1 MAGRIRDSDIAL
13 VRERSQIVDV
23 VGERVTLRPAGGG
36 TFKGLCPFHDEK
48 TPSFNVN
55 PAKGV
60 YYCLAGET
68 EVLTWDGPRP
78 IRDLA
83 GGTHRIL
90 TASAHWQDA
99 PFYSFGVQ
107 PLWRIVATRN
117 GRRKELFATAE
128 HRWFVRSGAKLQG
141 RREIVT
147 SDLKPG
153 QRLSY
158 TYPRSRVQNTTPSP
172 FGVAHG
178 ITFGDGTLNGT
189 GSMALLVGDK
199 DAQLRKWFPLSFT
212 SQASA
217 RDDAI
222 LVHHLPKFFKRLP
235 DLDESVPYLY
245 GWLAGYLA
253 ADGHVAA
260 DGSVVLHAARRE
272 DLEFVRTLCTRL
284 GIATYGITSQSREG
298 FNEGE
303 PTDLYRIHL
312 VNDDLTEDLFLIQEH
327 RDRFRS
333 AQKAYSRRGW
343 VVESVEPTDRVEEV
357 FCAVVEDGHAFVLED
372 NILTGNCYG
381 CAEGGDVLS
390 FVMKTEMLSFA
401 EAVER
406 LAGRVGVQLTYTEAG
421 PAPVRNTGQRQRL
434 IAAHTAAA
442 EFYAEQLTTRDALPA
457 REFLAARGF
466 GPDAATRFDCGFAPM
481 GWDVLTKHLRG
492 RGFTNDE
499 LVTGGISKQA
509 RSGSLIDRFRG
520 RLVWPIRDLGGEVI
534 GFGARRLLDGDDGPK
549 YLNTPE
555 SPIYKK
561 SHVLYGVAA
570 AKKDIAKQQRAVVV
584 EGYTDVMACHLAGVV
599 TAVATCGTAFGAD
612 HIQVLRR
619 LLMDQDE
626 FRGEVIFTFDGDA
639 AGQKAAVRAF
649 EDDQRFVAQTF
660 IAVSPQNMDPCE
672 LRLAHGDSAVK
683 DLVARREPLV
693 AFVLRTLLAKYDL
706 DTVEGRVAALRAA
719 APLVARIKDRAMRPE
734 YARKLA
740 GDLGMDLEPV
750 LKAVNEAAGTTGRRG
765 GGPARPASG
774 PRGAAPRQGGA
785 PEAEAAAAA
794 PVSPAGGRPDP
805 ADRALLVEREALKLA
820 VQEPVL
826 AGPMF
831 DAVGEDAYTHPAY
844 RAVRRAV
851 AACGGAAAGTSG
863 PEWVQ
868 VLTDACDD
876 LVGRALVTE
885 LAVERL
891 FNDGELD
898 PRYVTAQ
905 LYELQKLAVTRQV
918 VALKSRLQRVNPVES
933 VDEHMRLFGELVALE
948 QYLRG
953 LRDQLSA
960 GLG

>member
-13 VRERSQIVDV
+13 VRERSAIVDV
-23 VGERVTLRPAGGG
+23 IGERVTLRPAGGG

-60 YYCLAGET
+60 YYC
-68 EVLTWDGPRP
+68 
-78 IRDLA
+78 
-83 GGTHRIL
+83 
-90 TASAHWQDA
+90 
-99 PFYSFGVQ
+99 
-107 PLWRIVATRN
+107 
-117 GRRKELFATAE
+117 
-128 HRWFVRSGAKLQG
+128 
-141 RREIVT
+141 
-147 SDLKPG
+147 
-153 QRLSY
+153 
-158 TYPRSRVQNTTPSP
+158 
-172 FGVAHG
+172 
-178 ITFGDGTLNGT
+178 
-189 GSMALLVGDK
+189 
-199 DAQLRKWFPLSFT
+199 
-212 SQASA
+212 
-217 RDDAI
+217 
-222 LVHHLPKFFKRLP
+222 
-235 DLDESVPYLY
+235 
-245 GWLAGYLA
+245 
-253 ADGHVAA
+253 
-260 DGSVVLHAARRE
+260 
-272 DLEFVRTLCTRL
+272 
-284 GIATYGITSQSREG
+284 
-298 FNEGE
+298 
-303 PTDLYRIHL
+303 
-312 VNDDLTEDLFLIQEH
+312 
-327 RDRFRS
+327 
-333 AQKAYSRRGW
+333 
-343 VVESVEPTDRVEEV
+343 
-357 FCAVVEDGHAFVLED
+357 
-372 NILTGNCYG
+372 YG

-390 FVMKTEMLSFA
+390 FVMKTEVLSFA

-406 LAGRVGVQLTYTEAG
+406 LAARVGVQLTYTEAG
-421 PAPVRNTGQRQRL
+421 PAPVRNSGQRARL

-442 EFYAEQLTTRDALPA
+442 EFYAEQLGTREALPA

-466 GPDAATRFDCGFAPM
+466 GPDAARQFDCGFAPI
-481 GWDVLTKHLRG
+481 GWDALTKHLRG
-492 RGFTNDE
+492 RGFTHEE
-499 LVTGGISKQA
+499 LVTGGISKAA

-584 EGYTDVMACHLAGVV
+584 EGYTDVMACHLAGVG

-660 IAVSPQNMDPCE
+660 IAVSPQNMDPCD
-672 LRLAHGDSAVK
+672 LRLAHGDSAVR

-693 AFVLRTLLAKYDL
+693 AFVLRTILARYDL

-750 LKAVNEAAGTTGRRG
+750 LKAVNEAAGKAQSGKNAQAGRGTPAGRG
-765 GGPARPASG
+765 TQPGR
-774 PRGAAPRQGGA
+774 APRQGTS
-785 PEAEAAAAA
+785 PEAESAA
-794 PVSPAGGRPDP
+794 PVSPAAGGRPDP
-805 ADRALLVEREALKLA
+805 HDRALLVEREALKLA

-826 AGPMF
+826 AGPLF
-831 DAVGEDAYTHPAY
+831 DAVGEDAYTHPSY

-851 AACGGAAAGTSG
+851 AAVGGAVAGTSG

-868 VLTDACDD
+868 
-876 LVGRALVTE
+876 ALVSHCEGSDAQALVVE

-898 PRYVTAQ
+898 PRYVAAQ
-905 LYELQKLAVTRQV
+905 VNEVQRLAIVRRV
-918 VALKSRLQRVNPVES
+918 VAVKSRLQRVNPVDAA
-933 VDEHMRLFGELVALE
+933 DEYMKLFGELVALE
-948 QYLRG
+948 QYLHG
-953 LRDQLSA
+953 LRQQA
-960 GLG
+960 IGGL

>member
-1 MAGRIRDSDIAL
+1 VAGRIRDSDIAL
-13 VRERSQIVDV
+13 VRERSPIVDV

-48 TPSFNVN
+48 TPSFNIN

-60 YYCLAGET
+60 YY
-68 EVLTWDGPRP
+68 
-78 IRDLA
+78 
-83 GGTHRIL
+83 
-90 TASAHWQDA
+90 
-99 PFYSFGVQ
+99 
-107 PLWRIVATRN
+107 
-117 GRRKELFATAE
+117 
-128 HRWFVRSGAKLQG
+128 
-141 RREIVT
+141 
-147 SDLKPG
+147 
-153 QRLSY
+153 
-158 TYPRSRVQNTTPSP
+158 
-172 FGVAHG
+172 
-178 ITFGDGTLNGT
+178 
-189 GSMALLVGDK
+189 
-199 DAQLRKWFPLSFT
+199 
-212 SQASA
+212 
-217 RDDAI
+217 
-222 LVHHLPKFFKRLP
+222 
-235 DLDESVPYLY
+235 
-245 GWLAGYLA
+245 
-253 ADGHVAA
+253 
-260 DGSVVLHAARRE
+260 
-272 DLEFVRTLCTRL
+272 
-284 GIATYGITSQSREG
+284 
-298 FNEGE
+298 
-303 PTDLYRIHL
+303 
-312 VNDDLTEDLFLIQEH
+312 
-327 RDRFRS
+327 
-333 AQKAYSRRGW
+333 
-343 VVESVEPTDRVEEV
+343 
-357 FCAVVEDGHAFVLED
+357 
-372 NILTGNCYG
+372 CYG

-390 FVMKTEMLSFA
+390 FVMKTEMLSFS

-406 LAGRVGVQLTYTEAG
+406 LAARVGVQLTYTEAG
-421 PAPVRNTGQRQRL
+421 PAPVRNSGQRQRL

-442 EFYAEQLTTRDALPA
+442 EFYAEQLGTRDALPA

-466 GPDAATRFDCGFAPM
+466 GPDAARRFDCGFAPT
-481 GWDVLTKHLRG
+481 GWDTLTKHLRG

-499 LVTGGISKQA
+499 LVTGGISKPA

-534 GFGARRLLDGDDGPK
+534 GFGARRLLEGDDGPK

-570 AKKDIAKQQRAVVV
+570 AKKDIAKQQKAVVV

-672 LRLAHGDSAVK
+672 LRLAHGDSAVR

-693 AFVLRTLLAKYDL
+693 AFVLRSILAKYDL

-750 LKAVNEAAGTTGRRG
+750 LKAVNEAAGKAG
-765 GGPARPASG
+765 GKGAQG
-774 PRGAAPRQGGA
+774 RGAATPNGRAPRQGSA
-785 PEAEAAAAA
+785 PEAEANA

-805 ADRALLVEREALKLA
+805 HDRTLLVEREAIKLA

-826 AGPMF
+826 AGPLF

-844 RAVRRAV
+844 RAIRRAV
-851 AACGGAAAGTSG
+851 AAAGGAVAGTSG

-868 VLTDACDD
+868 ALVGHCDD
-876 LVGRALVTE
+876 AVAKALIVE

-891 FNDGELD
+891 FNDGEID
-898 PRYVTAQ
+898 PRYVSAQ
-905 LYELQKLAVTRQV
+905 LNEVQRLATVRRV
-918 VALKSRLQRVNPVES
+918 VAVKSKLQRLNPVEAA
-933 VDEHMRLFGELVALE
+933 DEYMKLFGELVALE
-948 QYLRG
+948 QYLHG
-953 LRDQLSA
+953 LREQA
-960 GLG
+960 IGGL